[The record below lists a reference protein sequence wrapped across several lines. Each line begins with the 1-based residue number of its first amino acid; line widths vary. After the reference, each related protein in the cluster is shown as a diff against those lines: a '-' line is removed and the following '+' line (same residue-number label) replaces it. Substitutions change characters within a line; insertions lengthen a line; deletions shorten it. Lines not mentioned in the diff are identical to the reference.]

1 MVWLGADVLQSPLH
15 GQGTYAPPAAVK
27 AARRLLDGVALCV
40 GGAGVAVVEK
50 HLAQVQHRRYSCTV
64 VLNVPLELLEHNKR
78 VGTGPTNVQHLT
90 RKTV

>member
-15 GQGTYAPPAAVK
+15 RQGTYGPPAAVE

-40 GGAGVAVVEK
+40 GGAGITVVEK
-50 HLAQVQHRRYSCTV
+50 HLAQVQHRRYSCAV
-64 VLNVPLELLEHNKR
+64 HLNVPLELLEHGER
-78 VGTGPTNVQHLT
+78 VGTGPTNVQQLA